1 MRKENLFPNDVAL
14 FYIAEITLAMQY
26 LHERLIAYR
35 DLKPENLLIGS
46 DGHLKI
52 TDFGFA
58 KKIVDR
64 TFTLCGTPEY
74 LAPEIIM
81 GQGHDHGV
89 DWWALGILTY
99 EMIVGFPPF
108 YTGQSSNSKMYEL
121 IKTKPVYFPDAAKH
135 GIHMSEECKDFIN
148 GCLKKKPDERLG
160 TKGGL
165 DEILAHDAVLTP
177 GRYVGVEEQEG
188 EGEPFEEKMARLADT
203 LRQQMEEARLLD
215 AQIGSVLSELN
226 YGE

>member
-14 FYIAEITLAMQY
+14 FYIAEITLAIQY
-26 LHERLIAYR
+26 LHDRLIAYR

-89 DWWALGILTY
+89 DWWALGILLY
-99 EMIVGFPPF
+99 EMLSGYPPFYDTNPYQIYRRIAVGYYEFPQNVSMSARELIVGFL
-108 YTGQSSNSKMYEL
+108 E
-121 IKTKPVYFPDAAKH
+121 
-135 GIHMSEECKDFIN
+135 
-148 GCLKKKPDERLG
+148 
-160 TKGGL
+160 
-165 DEILAHDAVLTP
+165 
-177 GRYVGVEEQEG
+177 
-188 EGEPFEEKMARLADT
+188 
-203 LRQQMEEARLLD
+203 
-215 AQIGSVLSELN
+215 
-226 YGE
+226 